1 MTGICPFSQVMK
13 PRQNVTELVGS
24 ESTIHLYNCG
34 LHGVFSVL
42 KPAEGGRAGR
52 WGGGREGVTVV
63 PGGRVRGEEKLP
75 WVCLFTLPSK

>member
-52 WGGGREGVTVV
+52 WGGGAGRSDSCSRGGGAWGREIALG
-63 PGGRVRGEEKLP
+63 
-75 WVCLFTLPSK
+75 LFVHTSL